1 MNDNVKT
8 FKAKKLE
15 SKMRGGI
22 EFRKRGGGG
31 YLYNIRNCE
40 GWTELAEILQY
51 IKH

>member
-1 MNDNVKT
+1 MNDNDKT

-22 EFRKRGGGG
+22 EFRKRGG